1 MATPSKKVVTTMF
14 VRMAMEME
22 GETNPNPIPTEE
34 IKTTMA
40 LETTDHQIRDQS
52 QSARMVQEE
61 TKIRTTVQKG
71 TKAIEMVIKG
81 HQTIANKTTTGT
93 TLGRKIREEA
103 EDLLIKI
110 NVRITAPRRN
120 KIHPQCRKS
129 KLLDQAPALALK
141 QLLKLALVHAQLK
154 YLQFVLRD
162 AQTQN

>member
-110 NVRITAPRRN
+110 NVIGQAKALKT
-120 KIHPQCRKS
+120 KS
-129 KLLDQAPALALK
+129 KANQSQILEMAN
-141 QLLKLALVHAQLK
+141 LVGAQRQSLNR
-154 YLQFVLRD
+154 V
-162 AQTQN
+162 